1 VNGRSWFDELA
12 IDGQSDASSADRAAA
27 LLDRLSSESRQ
38 SAQTRRR
45 RLFTGGHTM
54 RTAATWV
61 AALVALAASIG
72 HAAEPYPARPV
83 LLVVPFP
90 PSGAADLV
98 GRPLAHSLEKYLK
111 QPVVVTNKP
120 GAAGAVGNAFVATS
134 EPDGYKLLMA
144 LSSISAIPEADKLF
158 NRSPAYTL
166 DQLTPVARLTADP
179 TVLVVQA
186 NAPWKSV
193 KELVDDAKKRPA
205 QISYSSSGIYGAL
218 HVPTEMLAVA
228 AGMKLRHVPFS
239 GGGPST
245 TALLGGHVQLT
256 VQSPAA
262 VAGHVKA
269 NRMRLLAHWG
279 VRKLEMYPD
288 LPTLKE
294 LGYDVEYYIW
304 TGVFAPAKTPAAIVT
319 TLRKAIADSAN
330 DADFRGAME
339 KIATPI
345 QYLDQPEFSKFFA
358 QDAKRLADAV
368 RTIGR
373 VEEKK

>member
-1 VNGRSWFDELA
+1 
-12 IDGQSDASSADRAAA
+12 
-27 LLDRLSSESRQ
+27 
-38 SAQTRRR
+38 
-45 RLFTGGHTM
+45 M
-54 RTAATWV
+54 RTEATWL
-61 AALVALAASIG
+61 AALVALTASIG
-72 HAAEPYPARPV
+72 HAAAPYPVRPI

-90 PSGAADLV
+90 PGGAAELV
-98 GRPLAHSLEKYLK
+98 GRPLAHSLEKVLK

-166 DQLTPVARLTADP
+166 DQLTPIARLTADP

-228 AGMKLRHVPFS
+228 AGIKLRHVPFS

-245 TALLGGHVQLT
+245 TALLGGHVHLT

-319 TLRKAIADSAN
+319 TLRKAIADSAA

>member
-1 VNGRSWFDELA
+1 
-12 IDGQSDASSADRAAA
+12 
-27 LLDRLSSESRQ
+27 
-38 SAQTRRR
+38 
-45 RLFTGGHTM
+45 M
-54 RTAATWV
+54 RTPAIGL
-61 AALVALAASIG
+61 AALVALGASAA
-72 HAAEPYPARPV
+72 HAAEPYPVRPI

-90 PSGAADLV
+90 PGGVAELV
-98 GRPLAHSLEKYLK
+98 GRPLSHSLEKFLK

-120 GAAGAVGNAFVATS
+120 GAAGAVGNAFVANA
-134 EPDGYKLLMA
+134 EPDGYKLLIA

-158 NRSPAYTL
+158 NRKPAYTL
-166 DQLTPVARLTADP
+166 AQLTPVARISADP
-179 TVLVVQA
+179 TVLVVQS

-193 KELVDDAKKRPA
+193 KELVDEAKKRPA
-205 QISYSSSGIYGAL
+205 QIAYSSSGIYGAL

-245 TALLGGHVQLT
+245 TALLGGHVQMT
-256 VQSPAA
+256 VQSPSA

-269 NRMRLLAHWG
+269 NRLRLLAHWG
-279 VRKLEMYPD
+279 VRKLEMFPE

-304 TGVFAPAKTPAAIVT
+304 TGVFAPAKTPAAIVA
-319 TLRKAIADSAN
+319 TLRKAIADSTS

-345 QYLDQPEFSKFFA
+345 QYLDQPEFGKFFA
-358 QDAKRLADAV
+358 ADAKRMADAV
-368 RTIGR
+368 KTIGR

>member
-1 VNGRSWFDELA
+1 MHTPAAWL
-12 IDGQSDASSADRAAA
+12 AA
-27 LLDRLSSESRQ
+27 LASLLGAAI
-38 SAQTRRR
+38 AQ
-45 RLFTGGHTM
+45 
-54 RTAATWV
+54 
-61 AALVALAASIG
+61 
-72 HAAEPYPARPV
+72 AAEPYPVRPI

-90 PSGAADLV
+90 PGGVVELV
-98 GRPLAHSLEKYLK
+98 GRPLAHSLEKFLK

-120 GAAGAVGNAFVATS
+120 GAAGAVGNAFVAAS
-134 EPDGYKLLMA
+134 EPDGYKLLMS

-158 NRSPAYTL
+158 NRKPAYTL
-166 DQLTPVARLTADP
+166 DQLVPIARLTADP

-186 NAPWKSV
+186 TAPWKSV
-193 KELVDDAKKRPA
+193 KELVDEAKKRPG
-205 QISYSSSGIYGAL
+205 QIAYSSSGIYGAL

-228 AGMKLRHVPFS
+228 SGMKLRHVPFS

-256 VQSPAA
+256 VQSPSA

-269 NRMRLLAHWG
+269 NRLRLLAHWG
-279 VRKLEMYPD
+279 VRKLELFPE

-304 TGVFAPAKTPAAIVT
+304 TGVFAPAKTPVVIVSA
-319 TLRKAIADSAN
+319 LRKAIGDSAV

-358 QDAKRLADAV
+358 TDAKRMTDAV

>member
-1 VNGRSWFDELA
+1 
-12 IDGQSDASSADRAAA
+12 
-27 LLDRLSSESRQ
+27 
-38 SAQTRRR
+38 
-45 RLFTGGHTM
+45 M
-54 RTAATWV
+54 RIPPTAA
-61 AALVALAASIG
+61 AALVALAQSIA
-72 HAAEPYPARPV
+72 HAAEPYPVRPI

-90 PSGAADLV
+90 PGGVAELV
-98 GRPLAHSLEKYLK
+98 GRPLAHSLEKALK

-158 NRSPAYTL
+158 NRKPAYTL
-166 DQLTPVARLTADP
+166 DQLTPIARITADP

-186 NAPWKSV
+186 SAPWKSV

-245 TALLGGHVQLT
+245 TALLGGHVQFT
-256 VQSPAA
+256 VQSPSA

-279 VRKLEMYPD
+279 VRKLEMFPE

-304 TGVFAPAKTPAAIVT
+304 TGVFTPAKTPAAIVT
-319 TLRKAIADSAN
+319 TLRKAIADSVN

-339 KIATPI
+339 KILTPI
-345 QYLDQPEFSKFFA
+345 QYLDQPEFGKFFA

-373 VEEKK
+373 IEEKK

>member
-1 VNGRSWFDELA
+1 MHTPAAWL
-12 IDGQSDASSADRAAA
+12 AA
-27 LLDRLSSESRQ
+27 LASLL
-38 SAQTRRR
+38 
-45 RLFTGGHTM
+45 G
-54 RTAATWV
+54 
-61 AALVALAASIG
+61 AALAQ
-72 HAAEPYPARPV
+72 AAEPYPVRPI

-90 PSGAADLV
+90 PGGVAELV
-98 GRPLAHSLEKYLK
+98 GRPLAHSMEKFLK

-120 GAAGAVGNAFVATS
+120 GAAGAVGNAFVAHA
-134 EPDGYKLLMA
+134 EPDGYKLLIA
-144 LSSISAIPEADKLF
+144 LSSVSAIPEADKLF
-158 NRSPAYTL
+158 NRKPAYTL
-166 DQLTPVARLTADP
+166 DQLTPIARLTADP

-193 KELVDDAKKRPA
+193 KELVDEAKKRPG
-205 QISYSSSGIYGAL
+205 QIAYSSSGIYGAL

-256 VQSPAA
+256 VQSPSA

-269 NRMRLLAHWG
+269 NRLRLLAHWG
-279 VRKLEMYPD
+279 VRKLEMFPE

-304 TGVFAPAKTPAAIVT
+304 TGVFAPAKTPAAIVS

-330 DADFRGAME
+330 DQDFRGAMD

-345 QYLDQPEFSKFFA
+345 QYLDQPEFVKFFA
-358 QDAKRLADAV
+358 LDAKRLADAV

>member
-1 VNGRSWFDELA
+1 
-12 IDGQSDASSADRAAA
+12 
-27 LLDRLSSESRQ
+27 
-38 SAQTRRR
+38 
-45 RLFTGGHTM
+45 M
-54 RTAATWV
+54 RISTIS
-61 AALVALAASIG
+61 AALVSLLAATFG
-72 HAAEPYPARPV
+72 QAAEPYPERPI

-90 PSGAADLV
+90 PGGVAELV
-98 GRPLAHSLEKYLK
+98 GRPLAHSLEKFLR

-144 LSSISAIPEADKLF
+144 LSSLSAIPEADKLF
-158 NRSPAYTL
+158 NRKPAYTL
-166 DQLTPVARLTADP
+166 EQLTPIARVTADP

-186 NAPWKSV
+186 SAPWKSV

-205 QISYSSSGIYGAL
+205 QIAYSSSGIYGAL

-228 AGMKLRHVPFS
+228 AGIKLRHVPFA

-245 TALLGGHVQLT
+245 TALLGGHVQFT
-256 VQSPAA
+256 VQSPSA

-279 VRKLEMYPD
+279 VRKLEMFPD

-304 TGVFAPAKTPAAIVT
+304 TGVFAPAKTPAQVVGA
-319 TLRKAIADSAN
+319 LRKAIAEAVN

-345 QYLDQPEFSKFFA
+345 QYLDQPEFNKFFA
-358 QDAKRLADAV
+358 ADAKRMADAV
-368 RTIGR
+368 RKIGR

>member
-1 VNGRSWFDELA
+1 MHTPAAWL
-12 IDGQSDASSADRAAA
+12 AA
-27 LLDRLSSESRQ
+27 LASLLGATI
-38 SAQTRRR
+38 AQ
-45 RLFTGGHTM
+45 
-54 RTAATWV
+54 
-61 AALVALAASIG
+61 
-72 HAAEPYPARPV
+72 AAEPYPARPI

-90 PSGAADLV
+90 PGGAAELV
-98 GRPLAHSLEKYLK
+98 GRPLAHSLEKFLK

-134 EPDGYKLLMA
+134 EPDGYKVLMA

-158 NRSPAYTL
+158 NRKPAYTL
-166 DQLTPVARLTADP
+166 DQLTPIARITADP
-179 TVLVVQA
+179 TVLVVQT

-193 KELVDDAKKRPA
+193 KELVDEAKKRPG
-205 QISYSSSGIYGAL
+205 QLSYSSSGIYGAL
-218 HVPTEMLAVA
+218 HVPTEMFAVA
-228 AGMKLRHVPFS
+228 AGIKLRHVPFA

-256 VQSPAA
+256 VQSPSA

-269 NRMRLLAHWG
+269 NRLRLLAHWG
-279 VRKLEMYPD
+279 VRKLEMFPE

-304 TGVFAPAKTPAAIVT
+304 TGVFAPAKTPAAIVSA
-319 TLRKAIADSAN
+319 LRKAIGESAV

-345 QYLDQPEFSKFFA
+345 QYLDQPEFGKFFA
-358 QDAKRLADAV
+358 LDAKRLADAV

>member
-1 VNGRSWFDELA
+1 
-12 IDGQSDASSADRAAA
+12 
-27 LLDRLSSESRQ
+27 
-38 SAQTRRR
+38 
-45 RLFTGGHTM
+45 M

-205 QISYSSSGIYGAL
+205 QIAYSSSGIYGAL

-345 QYLDQPEFSKFFA
+345 QYLDQPEFGKFFA